1 MKRIIGMAMAFILL
15 LSSTSFA
22 CANQNEPVNKDDVT
36 EFIERVKAAY
46 SDGYAEGEMLLED
59 IRDAAVLCGLA
70 SASDE
75 RGSIFIAK
83 LKDRDGYIVALG
95 GTDITNQEENIGIKE
110 DILSAFNRD
119 NEYKN
124 NVICAIG
131 EYIPIGSDV
140 YIYGY
145 SLGGMVM
152 QQVLADKAIRKNYCV
167 VAAVAIGSPV
177 VNINRQEIVFIE
189 DTSDVVP
196 YLSAGTVLMRKI
208 FYSKDTHIVRDGGFK
223 TTIGAHALSYVD
235 SPVWADVDL
244 FGEVCGGETILIDM
258 TESISLPG

>member
-1 MKRIIGMAMAFILL
+1 MKRIISMAMVFMLL

-22 CANQNEPVNKDDVT
+22 CSNQMDPVNKDDVT
-36 EFIERVKAAY
+36 EFIERVKPAY

-124 NVICAIG
+124 NVIRAIG
-131 EYIPIGSDV
+131 EYIPSGSDV

-152 QQVLADKAIRKNYCV
+152 QQVLADKTIRKNYCV

-177 VNINRQEIVFIE
+177 VNINRQEIIFIE

-244 FGEVCGGETILIDM
+244 FGGVFGGETILIDM